1 MSKEKISTK
10 KVENAPKDYVFGKE
24 NYTLMIIGIAVIF
37 AGFALMVGSEDIF
50 DFRKLTLAPIVVLV
64 GFVIEIVAIMRKPK
78 D

>member
-1 MSKEKISTK
+1 MSKEKISAK
-10 KVENAPKDYVFGKE
+10 KAEGAEKDFVFGKE

-37 AGFALMVGSEDIF
+37 TGFALMVGKEDIF

-64 GFVIEIVAIMRKPK
+64 GFVIEIIAIMRKPK